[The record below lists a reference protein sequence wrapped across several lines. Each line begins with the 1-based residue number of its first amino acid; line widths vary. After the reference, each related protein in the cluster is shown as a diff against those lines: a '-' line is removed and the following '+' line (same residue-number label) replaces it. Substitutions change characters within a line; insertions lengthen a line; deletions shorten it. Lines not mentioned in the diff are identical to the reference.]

1 MKTQRKRGKPTSL
14 RARGVQLLSQREH
27 SVRELRQKLLRHARL
42 LDAVQV
48 EMQPGAEE
56 DRPEDGGSP
65 SPSVNDRGAEGAMIH
80 GSEEALSPQVL
91 ASHEAEGAVRHAG
104 HRGTSS
110 PSPHQDAEEAVDAAL
125 AWLQA
130 QGYLSDTRFV
140 QSRVHVRSARF
151 GNLRIRQELAQHQV
165 ELTPEAVQELQAS
178 ELARAQAVHE
188 RKFGGTSATTPAEAA
203 KQARFLAQR
212 GFSSDV
218 VRQVLR
224 AAGKAAAD
232 E

>member
-1 MKTQRKRGKPTSL
+1 MNTQRKRGGKPTSL
-14 RARGVQLLSQREH
+14 RARGVELLSQREH

-42 LDAVQV
+42 LDEAQAGLRADVDD
-48 EMQPGAEE
+48 
-56 DRPEDGGSP
+56 DRPEDGGRLP
-65 SPSVNDRGAEGAMIH
+65 PPVNSRCAEGAMNP
-80 GSEEALSPQVL
+80 GSEDPLSPQAL
-91 ASHEAEGAVRHAG
+91 ASHEAQGAVRHTG
-104 HRGTSS
+104 HPGTS
-110 PSPHQDAEEAVDAAL
+110 PPHQDAEEAVDAAL

-151 GNLRIRQELAQHQV
+151 GNLRIRQELAQHHV
-165 ELTPEAVQELQAS
+165 ALTPEAAQELQAS
-178 ELARAQAVHE
+178 ELTRAQAVYE
-188 RKFGGTSATTPAEAA
+188 RKFGGASATTSGEAA

>member
-1 MKTQRKRGKPTSL
+1 MKTQRKPGKPTSL

-27 SVRELRQKLLRHARL
+27 SVHELRQKLLRHARL
-42 LDAVQV
+42 LDAAQV
-48 EMQPGAEE
+48 ELHAGADD
-56 DRPEDGGSP
+56 DRPEDRGLP
-65 SPSVNDRGAEGAMIH
+65 PPPVDNRGAEGAMNP
-80 GSEEALSPQVL
+80 GSEEPLSPELL
-91 ASHEAEGAVRHAG
+91 AGHEAAAAARLHGQP
-104 HRGTSS
+104 GTSLS
-110 PSPHQDAEEAVDAAL
+110 LHQEGAEEAVDAAL

-151 GNLRIRQELAQHQV
+151 GNLRIRHELAQHQV
-165 ELTPEAVQELQAS
+165 ELTPEAAQELQAS
-178 ELARAQAVHE
+178 ELTRAQALYE
-188 RKFGGTSATTPAEAA
+188 RKFGGKSATRPGEAA

-224 AAGKAAAD
+224 TAGKAVAD